1 LSFINVGRGVYTLA
15 EASRLTGV
23 NRYRISRWTRG
34 YTFSHHGKRQSM
46 PPLIGGAPDSLESPI
61 LTFSDLIEIRFLD
74 AFRQHG
80 VSTPALRI
88 ASQRAKELLGRHHPF
103 STQIFKSDG
112 RTILAEIT
120 KETGDKVLLDIVNEQ
135 YVFEKVIAAYL
146 YVGLDF
152 NELKEPA
159 RWWPLGKDHS
169 VVIDPQRCFG
179 APIVAKAGIPTK
191 ILNSAVE
198 AEKSIEF
205 VARWY
210 EVEINEVED
219 AVQFETKL
227 AA

>member
-1 LSFINVGRGVYTLA
+1 
-15 EASRLTGV
+15 
-23 NRYRISRWTRG
+23 
-34 YTFSHHGKRQSM
+34 M
-46 PPLIGGAPDSLESPI
+46 PPLIGRAPHFSDSPI
-61 LTFSDLIEIRFLD
+61 LTFSDLIEVRFLE

-80 VSTPALRI
+80 VSTRALRI

-103 STQIFKSDG
+103 STQIFRSDG

-120 KETGDKVLLDIVNEQ
+120 KNTGDKFLLDIVNEQ
-135 YVFEKVIAAYL
+135 YVFEKVLAAYL
-146 YVGLDF
+146 YGGLDF

-169 VVIDPQRCFG
+169 VVIDPQRSFG

-191 ILNSAVE
+191 ILNSAVL

-205 VARWY
+205 VAKWY
-210 EVEINEVED
+210 EVEIDEVRD
-219 AVQFETKL
+219 AVEFENRL